1 MFNFKTTINVLTD
14 GETWMMDDCAYF
26 KKLEMV
32 EGSDAFVGLESGY
45 IPDPD
50 EEGVVG
56 YIDIKISL
64 DFVEKVYELAF
75 GENAIQRYSEK
86 DEKDVLD
93 FLEYQLEAKEV
104 AVDLSDKR
112 SFDEYLEVMQ

>member
-1 MFNFKTTINVLTD
+1 MNNYKTTINVLTD
-14 GETWMMDDCAYF
+14 DESWTEDSHTNF

-45 IPDPD
+45 IPDPC
-50 EEGVVG
+50 EEGVVR

-75 GENAIQRYSEK
+75 GDNAIQRYS
-86 DEKDVLD
+86 EKDVLD
-93 FLEYQLEAKEV
+93 FLEYQLEAKEI
-104 AVDLSDKR
+104 AVDLLDKR
-112 SFDEYLEVMQ
+112 SFDEYLEVIQ